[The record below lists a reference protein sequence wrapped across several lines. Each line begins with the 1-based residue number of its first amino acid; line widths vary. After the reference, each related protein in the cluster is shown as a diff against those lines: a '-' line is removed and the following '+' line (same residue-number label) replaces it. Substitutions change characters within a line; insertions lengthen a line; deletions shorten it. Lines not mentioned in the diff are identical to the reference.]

1 MHCKVWFYYVGV
13 KKTKSPTYHNTMSTL
28 VMITQA
34 QSMTIKETPQRQ
46 RKAALIN
53 DRSVRTYKD
62 VCVYTYTYDFRI
74 YLF

>member
-1 MHCKVWFYYVGV
+1 MGV
-13 KKTKSPTYHNTMSTL
+13 KKTKSPACQNTMSTL

-46 RKAALIN
+46 RKASLIN
-53 DRSVRTYKD
+53 DLSVRTYKD
-62 VCVYTYTYDFRI
+62 VCVYAYTYSFRI